1 MRPSGRPAPILY
13 RMYRKGLCSSGQ
25 VARLVQRRQLSRL
38 VKSSWAMPVPSGWH
52 PSAAVGTRQ
61 GMVSSQWAV
70 GSSQWSVVRC
80 RDSPA
85 WTAGQP
91 GGEGSAIGEIGFR
104 GHALRRPSF
113 SKPRCLKAKMPGQHD
128 FGRTPL
134 LNSLYRIRSTLNR
147 RSSPHQTIPA
157 SPDAPVFSR
166 RFCPPWLIR
175 PSPPIPVTARSSF
188 QQKNDLAFS
197 KRSWIRQRIEF

>member
-1 MRPSGRPAPILY
+1 MGSG
-13 RMYRKGLCSSGQ
+13 
-25 VARLVQRRQLSRL
+25 
-38 VKSSWAMPVPSGWH
+38 
-52 PSAAVGTRQ
+52 
-61 GMVSSQWAV
+61 QWAV

-134 LNSLYRIRSTLNR
+134 LNSLYRIRSALNRQSTHQQTIHSSPDDSRFTRCSCLQPKVLSSVGDPAFTTHPGHGSIQFSAEERSRFQQAVLDSPEDRVLNR
-147 RSSPHQTIPA
+147 RSCREWQFVPFRPT
-157 SPDAPVFSR
+157 DVKLLR
-166 RFCPPWLIR
+166 RLPRLGAA
-175 PSPPIPVTARSSF
+175 V
-188 QQKNDLAFS
+188 
-197 KRSWIRQRIEF
+197 